1 MESNRSLKAEFP
13 AGGHLRPG
21 GENDRLPTRNP
32 AGTAPDRLRWTSD
45 FLDLADKAIRVIAC
59 VQGLEYPSDLH
70 RTAQRDLRA
79 WAGYLEDHP
88 SIAADFDM
96 ASVVR
101 GVSSP

>member
-1 MESNRSLKAEFP
+1 MERNRSFEAEFRP
-13 AGGHLRPG
+13 GGHLGPG
-21 GENDRLPTRNP
+21 GENERLPNGNP
-32 AGTAPDRLRWTSD
+32 AGSAPDRLRWTSD
-45 FLDLADKAIRVIAC
+45 FLDLADKAIAVIAC

-96 ASVVR
+96 ASVV
-101 GVSSP
+101 GGLSSQ

>member
-1 MESNRSLKAEFP
+1 MEINRSLEAGTDGHEVVGRGAEDEQF
-13 AGGHLRPG
+13 RPG
-21 GENDRLPTRNP
+21 NP

-45 FLDLADKAIRVIAC
+45 FLELAGKAIAVIAC

-88 SIAADFDM
+88 SIAADFDR
-96 ASVVR
+96 AAVLTGRSGR
-101 GVSSP
+101 